1 MSNQDYNI
9 KRLLGIYKNKTS
21 INVDS
26 YAGIELSNKSRQV
39 EPDQNVYIVN
49 SNDRFNQERNSSGCY
64 RISGKLDI
72 LTTNI
77 YSQAFNNFP
86 SEDSWNPT
94 ILDSNLITKNWVLQ
108 ITYPFESDPNR
119 EIVSRETD
127 GDRISV
133 AEKGL
138 QIKSVTKINITG
150 GIDQILLRTIQKHG
164 VSEIGE
170 YVHITP
176 NQGVINYLGLHKV
189 IGFEVGNEDRGLIL
203 ETTYQGDVFYGN
215 VKRVFEPSLEDT
227 LFLNS
232 TNIQVLSRCD
242 SNGGI
247 TSFDHTK
254 IYSNNHDIR
263 IGEWVDIRFNNFND
277 MNGIFKVVAVPNN
290 NEFVIKYNF
299 PSTDYTPFNP
309 TSIYPGTQL
318 NYKVLNGMPSNY
330 YFRKFKILTNL
341 NDYEVYKC
349 GFSTNIF
356 PDDFSNKLSL
366 FHFDK
371 NIDVTDLRDNLGR
384 PLSEIYLTITK
395 RSNPFG
401 DVTSILE
408 DNSDVVPLNSYM
420 GPIILHTLS
429 YWDSSNEGTVQ
440 YNKGDIIY
448 GDFVEYNEAFLSEK
462 TLAKVINRFGVS
474 QVDSTATNYT
484 TDGPGYYYY
493 QHNKIQLRK
502 FSTVIETVDNRSDE
516 IYPDYAQINYDGTV
530 SWRDVLEIGYF
541 EDGINGVDYPFMNGC
556 HYLFDNY
563 TIYIRS
569 QLPTNYVDVNTDQV
583 SYVKTTNANSIGTKC

>member
-170 YVHITP
+170 YVHIIP